1 MRSPSPGIWRT
12 RIAIKEEVL
21 RQKVH
26 LDVKYCSFN
35 CENVSVAL
43 TAVFLKQNMPK
54 VKGPP
59 ICLLM
64 CLFQTFLAATW
75 WVVEIISNAGGARR
89 HNAGSLDG
97 LTTCN
102 SRLRSSAT

>member
-1 MRSPSPGIWRT
+1 MRSHSPGIWRT

-54 VKGPP
+54 VKRPP
-59 ICLLM
+59 INVFVPD
-64 CLFQTFLAATW
+64 LFGSHL
-75 WVVEIISNAGGARR
+75 VGGGD
-89 HNAGSLDG
+89 N
-97 LTTCN
+97 
-102 SRLRSSAT
+102 